1 MTAIG
6 DHTTFATSID
16 WISISTDWYVAYFMC
31 FLYTSTYFRS
41 GLVFMKGHFGAVP
54 VGAPVLVRLNSLVKW
69 RILWIWCTLK
79 FTNFLNQISGQP
91 WIKTQRRK
99 FRQTEIFNLKLSEL
113 KFWWFLA
120 DGLYFR
126 WSSISSKTQTWNS
139 REFFCDRQN
148 FIKMAVRSLPGIIW
162 HLVCESKVEP
172 MPYKTILNG
181 PIWFLVNR
189 ETLVRKLRY
198 W

>member
-1 MTAIG
+1 MILIMKWRQLAIIL
-6 DHTTFATSID
+6 HLQPVSIEFQSVLID
-16 WISISTDWYVAYFMC
+16 MLHILCV
-31 FLYTSTYFRS
+31 LYTSTYFRS

-139 REFFCDRQN
+139 REFF
-148 FIKMAVRSLPGIIW
+148 FAIAK
-162 HLVCESKVEP
+162 
-172 MPYKTILNG
+172 IL
-181 PIWFLVNR
+181 
-189 ETLVRKLRY
+189 
-198 W
+198 